1 MVDGAGGPG
10 PPDPTASFDP
20 RYVVER
26 ELGRGAMGRV
36 FLARDLRL
44 DRLVAIKALAPGNHD
59 ERELLRLEH
68 EARAAGSLNHPNI
81 VAVHDIGLSAAGPFI
96 VSEYVRGTTLRQR
109 LDEGPLSVRDAM
121 AIAAQLAQGLSA
133 AHERGIVHRDLKPEN
148 LLLGEDG
155 WLKIL
160 DFGIAKRVAPPTFDA
175 ASPIV
180 TPAGGTRVALTPA
193 GGTRVAVTPRPS
205 LGGGPAYPEPPS
217 GPPRSAA
224 SPGQGAT
231 GGSAQPLP
239 TPALLTSPGAIMGTI
254 GYMSPEQVRG
264 LPADARSDLF
274 ACGVILYEM
283 LSGVRAFLG
292 PSAAATSYAVLR
304 AEPKELPPEVPAEL
318 RETIAR
324 CLRKDPQERW
334 QTARELGARLEEL
347 RPTGET
353 QKVPRARGSRRWI
366 ATAAMSLCLALGV
379 AVFAVKHRQRPPPRF
394 SQLTFHP
401 GAVWS
406 ARFGA
411 DGKQVVYSAG
421 WDSKPPRLFTLQPG
435 DPESR
440 KLDLPDGVLLA
451 VSKTGELAM
460 LVRPRFQGAIFGAGT
475 LALVPPDG
483 GAPRELMNDV
493 DYADFSPE
501 GELAVV
507 HGVELRSQLEF
518 RGAKL
523 AASAGR
529 VASPRFSP
537 SGELIAFIDHP
548 QLGDDAGS
556 VEVVDRAGARRVLV
570 AGLAS
575 VQGLSWSPDG
585 KEIWFT
591 ALPSDAPTGQLALQA
606 VSLGGEQRL
615 LHRVGGDLRIEDV
628 ARDGR
633 VLLTQPARHIGVALA
648 DLEGGGRQRDLSWFD
663 RSFLNDFAPDGSAV
677 LLTVVDPAS
686 GKDSIAYLRDADG
699 RPAARIGKGSG
710 MALSP
715 DRRWV
720 LALPSNPLD
729 PLDLYP
735 AGGGPPRPLEHGD
748 IAVSRARF
756 FPDGRRL
763 LLAGHSPGGTA
774 RLFVRGLEG
783 GALEP
788 ISAEAIRPSSFVI
801 SQDGSQIAALDAEQ
815 RLRIYA
821 ADGSWVREPAGLAE
835 DEVPIAWSPEGQ
847 LFVGRLNQPLLSID
861 RLDPTTGLREKW
873 RSVTATDPS
882 AIMITRAIL
891 SSNAKTIA
899 FNYAG
904 VTTPL
909 FLLEGL

>member
-1 MVDGAGGPG
+1 MVDDAGGPG
-10 PPDPTASFDP
+10 APDPTASFDP

-44 DRLVAIKALAPGNHD
+44 DRLVAIKSLAPGSHD

-81 VAVHDIGLSAAGPFI
+81 VAVHDIGLSGAGPFI

-109 LDEGPLSVRDAM
+109 LDQGPLPVRDAM

-148 LLLGEDG
+148 LLLSEDG

-160 DFGIAKRVAPPTFDA
+160 DFGIAKRVAPPIFDA
-175 ASPIV
+175 ASPAV
-180 TPAGGTRVALTPA
+180 TPAGGTRVAVTPA
-193 GGTRVAVTPRPS
+193 GGTRVAVTPRPP
-205 LGGGPAYPEPPS
+205 LGGPAYPAPPG
-217 GPPRSAA
+217 GPPQSVPA
-224 SPGQGAT
+224 PGQCAT
-231 GGSAQPLP
+231 GASAQRHP
-239 TPALLTSPGAIMGTI
+239 TPLLLTSPGAIMGTI

-292 PSAAATSYAVLR
+292 PTAAATSYAVLR

-334 QTARELGARLEEL
+334 QTARELAARLDEL

-353 QKVPRARGSRRWI
+353 QKVPRAGGSRRWI
-366 ATAAMSLCLALGV
+366 ATAAVSLCLALGV
-379 AVFAVKHRQRPPPRF
+379 TVFAVKHRQRPPPRF

-421 WDSKPPRLFTLQPG
+421 WDSKSPRLFTLQPG
-435 DPESR
+435 DPESG
-440 KLDLPDGVLLA
+440 KVDLPDGVLLA

-460 LVRPRFQGAIFGAGT
+460 LLRPRFQGARFGAGT
-475 LALVPPDG
+475 LALVPPGG
-483 GAPRELMNDV
+483 GAPRELTTDV
-493 DYADFSPE
+493 DFADFSPE
-501 GELAVV
+501 GDLAVV
-507 HGVELRSQLEF
+507 RAVALRSQLEF
-518 RGAKL
+518 RGASL
-523 AASAGR
+523 AASAGTI
-529 VASPRFSP
+529 ASPRFSP

-548 QLGDDAGS
+548 RIGDDAGS
-556 VEVVDRAGARRVLV
+556 VEVVDRAGARKVLV
-570 AGLAS
+570 GGLAS
-575 VQGLSWSPDG
+575 VQGLSWSADG
-585 KEIWFT
+585 KEVWFT
-591 ALPSDAPTGQLALQA
+591 AFPSDAATRQLTLQA

-633 VLLTQPARHIGVALA
+633 VLLTQPSRHIGVALA
-648 DLEGGGRQRDLSWFD
+648 DLEGGGKQRDLSWFD
-663 RSFLNDFAPDGSAV
+663 RSFLNDLALDGSSV
-677 LLTVVDPAS
+677 LLTVGGPAT
-686 GKDSIAYLRDADG
+686 GKDSIIYLRDTDG

-715 DRRWV
+715 DRRWA

-735 AGGGPPRPLEHGD
+735 VGGGPPRPVEHGD
-748 IAVSRARF
+748 VVVSRARF

-763 LLAGHSPGGTA
+763 LLAGHSPGGTI
-774 RLFVRGLEG
+774 RLFVRGLDG
-783 GALEP
+783 GALKP
-788 ISAEAIRPSSFVI
+788 VSAEGVQPIGIVI
-801 SQDGSQIAALDAEQ
+801 SQDGSQIAALDAEH

-821 ADGSWVREPAGLAE
+821 ADGSGARKPAALAE
-835 DEVPIAWSPEGQ
+835 EEVPIGWSPQGQ
-847 LFVGRLNQPLLSID
+847 LFVGRLAQPSLNID
-861 RLDPTTGLREKW
+861 RLDPVTGMREHW
-873 RSVTATDPS
+873 RSVTAADPG

-891 SSNAKTIA
+891 SSDAKTIA

>member
-1 MVDGAGGPG
+1 MEDDAGGPVA
-10 PPDPTASFDP
+10 PDPMASFDP

-109 LDEGPLSVRDAM
+109 LDQGPLPVRDAM
-121 AIAAQLAQGLSA
+121 AIASQLAQGLSA

-160 DFGIAKRVAPPTFDA
+160 DFGIAKRVAPPIFDA
-175 ASPIV
+175 ASPAV

-193 GGTRVAVTPRPS
+193 GETRVAVTPRPP
-205 LGGGPAYPEPPS
+205 LGGPAYPAPPS
-217 GPPRSAA
+217 GPPRSAPP
-224 SPGQGAT
+224 PGQGAA
-231 GGSAQPLP
+231 GAAAEPHP
-239 TPALLTSPGAIMGTI
+239 TLALLTSPGAIMGTI

-292 PSAAATSYAVLR
+292 PTAAATSYAVLR

-324 CLRKDPQERW
+324 CLRKDPRERW
-334 QTARELGARLEEL
+334 QTARELGVRLDEL

-353 QKVPRARGSRRWI
+353 QKVPRARGSRRLI

-379 AVFAVKHRQRPPPRF
+379 TIFAVKHRQRPPPRF

-451 VSKTGELAM
+451 VSKSGELAM
-460 LVRPRFQGAIFGAGT
+460 LLRPVFRTVIFRAGT
-475 LALVPPDG
+475 LALVPPGG

-493 DYADFSPE
+493 DFADFNPE

-507 HGVELRSQLEF
+507 HAVGLRSQLEF
-518 RGAKL
+518 RGLSL
-523 AASAGR
+523 AASAGTI
-529 VASPRFSP
+529 VSPRFSP

-548 QLGDDAGS
+548 RLGDDAGS

-570 AGLAS
+570 GGLPS

-585 KEIWFT
+585 KEVWFT
-591 ALPSDAPTGQLALQA
+591 AVPSDASTGQLALQA
-606 VSLGGEQRL
+606 VSLRGEQRL

-663 RSFLNDFAPDGSAV
+663 RSFLNDFAPDGSSV
-677 LLTVVDPAS
+677 LLTVFGPAS
-686 GKDSIAYLRDADG
+686 GNEPVVYLRDADG

-715 DRRWV
+715 DHRWA
-720 LALPSNPLD
+720 LALPSNSLEPLD
-729 PLDLYP
+729 VYP
-735 AGGGPPRPLEHGD
+735 VDGGPPRPVEHGD
-748 IAVSRARF
+748 VVVSRVRF

-763 LLAGHSPGGTA
+763 LLAGHRPGETT
-774 RLFVRGLEG
+774 RLFVRGLDE

-788 ISAEAIRPSSFVI
+788 ISAEGVQPTSIVI
-801 SQDGSQIAALDAEQ
+801 SQDGSQIAALDAEH

-821 ADGSWVREPAGLAE
+821 ADGSSARKPAGLAE
-835 DEVPIAWSPEGQ
+835 EEVPIGWSPEGK
-847 LFVGRLNQPLLSID
+847 LFVGRINQPSLNID
-861 RLDPTTGLREKW
+861 RLDPATGAREHW
-873 RSVTATDPS
+873 RSLAAADPS

-891 SSNAKTIA
+891 SSDAKTIA

>member
-1 MVDGAGGPG
+1 MADGAPG
-10 PPDPTASFDP
+10 PDSPDPTTSFDP

-36 FLARDLRL
+36 FLARDQRL
-44 DRLVAIKALAPGNHD
+44 DRLVAIKALAPGSHD

-81 VAVHDIGLSAAGPFI
+81 VAVHDIGFSESGPFI

-109 LDEGPLSVRDAM
+109 LDQGPLPLREAM
-121 AIAAQLAQGLSA
+121 SIAAQLAQGLAA
-133 AHERGIVHRDLKPEN
+133 AHDRGIVHRDLKPEN
-148 LLLGEDG
+148 LLLSEDG

-160 DFGIAKRVAPPTFDA
+160 DFGIAKRLAPPVLGEDPGA
-175 ASPIV
+175 A
-180 TPAGGTRVALTPA
+180 TPASGSSRLTGPQA
-193 GGTRVAVTPRPS
+193 
-205 LGGGPAYPEPPS
+205 GPAYPTPP
-217 GPPRSAA
+217 GPGAA
-224 SPGQGAT
+224 GAR
-231 GGSAQPLP
+231 AQRPP
-239 TPALLTSPGAIMGTI
+239 AAALLTSPGAILGTI

-264 LPADARSDLF
+264 QPADARSDLF

-283 LSGVRAFLG
+283 LSGERAFLG
-292 PSAAATSYAVLR
+292 PTAVATSYAILR
-304 AEPKELPPEVPAEL
+304 AEPKELPAEVPAEL

-324 CLRKDPQERW
+324 CLRKDRGERW
-334 QTARELGARLEEL
+334 QTARELAARLEEL

-353 QKVPRARGSRRWI
+353 QRVPPARGARRLI
-366 ATAAMSLCLALGV
+366 AAAVVSLSLALGV
-379 AVFAVKHRQRPPPRF
+379 TVFAVKHRARPLPRF

-406 ARFGA
+406 ARFDA
-411 DGKQVVYSAG
+411 DGKEVFYSVG

-451 VSKTGELAM
+451 VSKSGELAM
-460 LVRPRFQGAIFGAGT
+460 LLRPRFKDAFRAGT
-475 LALVPPDG
+475 LALVRPGG
-483 GAPRELMNDV
+483 GAPREMMNDV

-507 HGVELRSQLEF
+507 HAVGLRSRLEF
-518 RGAKL
+518 RGASL
-523 AASAGR
+523 AASAGTIH
-529 VASPRFSP
+529 SPRFSP

-548 QLGDDAGS
+548 RLGDDAGS

-570 AGLAS
+570 GGLQS
-575 VQGLSWSPDG
+575 VQGLSWSADG
-585 KEIWFT
+585 KEVWFT
-591 ALPSDAPTGQLALQA
+591 AVPSDVPTGQLALQA
-606 VSLGGEQRL
+606 VSLGGAQRL

-633 VLLTQPARHIGVALA
+633 VLLTQPARRSGVALV

-663 RSFLNDFAPDGSAV
+663 RSFLNDLAPDGSSV
-677 LLTVVDPAS
+677 LLTVAGPAS
-686 GKDSIAYLRDADG
+686 KESFIYLRDADG

-715 DRRWV
+715 DRRWA

-735 AGGGPPRPLEHGD
+735 VGGGTPRPIEHGD
-748 IAVSRARF
+748 VAVSRARF
-756 FPDGRRL
+756 FPDGQRL
-763 LLAGHSPGGTA
+763 LLAGNSPGGTA
-774 RLFVRGLEG
+774 RLFVRGLDG

-788 ISAEAIRPSSFVI
+788 ISAEGVQPTTISI

-815 RLRIYA
+815 RLHIYA
-821 ADGSWVREPAGLAE
+821 ADGSWAHKPAGLAE
-835 DEVPIAWSPEGQ
+835 EEVPIGWSPDGR
-847 LFVGRLNQPLLSID
+847 LFVGRTGQPSLRID
-861 RLDPTTGLREKW
+861 RLDPATGAREHW

-882 AIMITRAIL
+882 AILITRAIL
-891 SSNAKTIA
+891 SSDAKTMA